1 MVEMM
6 DISIHIQ
13 AEEFRSRSENIKTY
27 FSQEFPD
34 AECEWKCQG
43 TTLAAALPVNENE
56 IIRVFEGL
64 VKKYPQLD
72 VSASCSCEIRED
84 DRSAQWWRVTR
95 IYSQKED
102 GQKKIVSSSS
112 TYWN

>member
-6 DISIHIQ
+6 DISICIQ
-13 AEEFRSRSENIKTY
+13 EEEFRTISESVKTY

-43 TTLAAALPVNENE
+43 TTLAASLPVNENE

-64 VKKYPQLD
+64 VNKYPQLD
-72 VSASCSCEIRED
+72 VSASCSCKNR
-84 DRSAQWWRVTR
+84 
-95 IYSQKED
+95 
-102 GQKKIVSSSS
+102 
-112 TYWN
+112 